1 MYFTYIYIYIC
12 MSKHCITITMS
23 RCDLQVLQH
32 CAMAFTL
39 QVVPTSKALQ
49 NGRQN
54 SRSVH
59 GMPNR
64 NRLGTPS
71 EHFSALSHCHTSIGF
86 RTRWPQRC
94 RCLPWSMVTGGCMT
108 VWHRPRVGQSWFVEF
123 HYGYRSICGYRHN
136 RFFGGLIHLTH
147 TIWIADS
154 DPCCDR
160 SDFETWYILLSGMSF
175 CKSPEIRR
183 NCCPCQTTKRAASQP
198 QLKHATR
205 MNIARQ
211 C

>member
-1 MYFTYIYIYIC
+1 
-12 MSKHCITITMS
+12 MS

-86 RTRWPQRC
+86 RTCWPQRC
-94 RCLPWSMVTGGCMT
+94 RCLPWSMVTGGSMT

-123 HYGYRSICGYRHN
+123 HYGYRSICGYRQNRFLEGWSIWPIQYELRILILAATDPTLKHGIFCSVAWVSANLQKYGETAVRAKRQKKQHHN
-136 RFFGGLIHLTH
+136 RN
-147 TIWIADS
+147 WNM
-154 DPCCDR
+154 P
-160 SDFETWYILLSGMSF
+160 
-175 CKSPEIRR
+175 PEW
-183 NCCPCQTTKRAASQP
+183 T
-198 QLKHATR
+198 
-205 MNIARQ
+205 
-211 C
+211 